1 MAVASK
7 GGHWEELM
15 LLRPVLDAYAPD
27 YATTDADLAARD
39 GIARLHVLPDCNR
52 DLPVESLRCLWRAF
66 RLTLSIRPD
75 VLITT
80 GALPGLFCL
89 ITARMVGART
99 IWLDSI
105 ANSDRPSLSGTF
117 ARPFAS
123 LWLTQWKHLAD
134 GALRYEGAL
143 L

>member
-1 MAVASK
+1 
-7 GGHWEELM
+7 
-15 LLRPVLDAYAPD
+15 
-27 YATTDADLAARD
+27 
-39 GIARLHVLPDCNR
+39 
-52 DLPVESLRCLWRAF
+52 
-66 RLTLSIRPD
+66 
-75 VLITT
+75 
-80 GALPGLFCL
+80 
-89 ITARMVGART
+89 MVGART